1 LLRLLAALVA
11 AGEGAMPKVLVV
23 DDQDDMRWL
32 LNRLLQAQGF
42 EVGTADDGTQALSW
56 VQQETPQAILLDLK
70 MPRLD
75 GLQALTQL
83 KELAPEVPVIV
94 ITAYGEVRTAVQAMK
109 LGAYDFIT
117 KPFDNDELLYTVKRA
132 VERRELLGQVEALQN
147 QLTHHSALRQVMGTS
162 PLMQTIFAQIQQV
175 AGSNF
180 TVLIEGETGTG
191 KELVARAVYQQ
202 SLRCKAPF
210 IALDCGAIPET
221 LIESELF
228 GYEKGA
234 FTGADRRKAGHMELA
249 AGGTLFLDEITNLPL
264 TTQSKLL
271 RALQERQ
278 IQPLGMMRPLPV
290 DLRVIAASN
299 VRLADEVQAG
309 RFRQDLFH
317 RLNEFLIRL
326 PPLRER
332 PEDIQHLAQR
342 FLAEANLELQK
353 NVRGM
358 TPAAVAMLESY
369 AWPGNV
375 RELRNVIRRATLLS
389 AERIEPE
396 HLVGLGST
404 AEVAT
409 VHTEVAEGLGKG
421 YSLRQLQQQAVAQVE
436 REAIERVLRQTQG
449 NKSRA
454 ARLLQ
459 IDYKTLYAKLKAY
472 GIDATPLRR

>member
-1 LLRLLAALVA
+1 
-11 AGEGAMPKVLVV
+11 MPKVLVV

-32 LNRLLQAQGF
+32 LSRLLQEQGF
-42 EVGTADDGTQALSW
+42 EVGTTDDGAEALSW

-70 MPRLD
+70 MPRMD

-83 KELAPEVPVIV
+83 KEVVPEVPVIV
-94 ITAYGEVRTAVQAMK
+94 ITAYSDVRSAVQAMK

-162 PLMQTIFAQIQQV
+162 PPMQAIFAQIQQV

-191 KELVARAVYQQ
+191 KELVARAIYQQ
-202 SLRCKAPF
+202 SLRSKAPF

-278 IQPLGMMRPLPV
+278 IQPLGATRPLPV

-332 PEDIQHLAQR
+332 PEDIRHLAQR
-342 FLAEANLELQK
+342 FLAEANLELRK

-389 AERIEPE
+389 AEHIGPE

-404 AEVAT
+404 AEAAAMPT
-409 VHTEVAEGLGKG
+409 GVAEGLENG
-421 YSLRQLQQQAVAQVE
+421 YSLKLLQQRAVAQVE

-449 NKSRA
+449 NKSRT

-472 GIDATPLRR
+472 GIDATAFRR

>member
-1 LLRLLAALVA
+1 ML
-11 AGEGAMPKVLVV
+11 KVLVV

-32 LNRLLQAQGF
+32 LSRLLREQGF
-42 EVGTADDGTQALSW
+42 EVDTADDGAQALLR
-56 VQQETPQAILLDLK
+56 VQQEALEVILLDLK

-75 GLQALTQL
+75 GLQALAQIR
-83 KELAPEVPVIV
+83 ELAPEVPVIV
-94 ITAYGEVRTAVQAMK
+94 ITAYGDVPSAVQAMK
-109 LGAYDFIT
+109 LGAYDFLT

-132 VERRELLGQVEALQN
+132 VERRELVGQVETLKS
-147 QLTHHSALRQVMGTS
+147 QLTHQSALREVMGTS
-162 PLMQTIFAQIQQV
+162 PPIQAVFAQIQQV

-191 KELVARAVYQQ
+191 KEVVARAIYQQ
-202 SLRCKAPF
+202 SLRRQAPF

-234 FTGADRRKAGHMELA
+234 FTGADRHKVGHMVQA
-249 AGGTLFLDEITNLPL
+249 SGGTLFLDEITNLPL

-271 RALQERQ
+271 RALQERH
-278 IQPLGMMRPLPV
+278 IQPLGAVRPLPV

-299 VRLADEVQAG
+299 VRLVDEVQAG

-317 RLNEFLIRL
+317 RLNEFMIHL
-326 PPLRER
+326 PSLRER
-332 PEDIQHLAQR
+332 PEDIRHLAQR

-353 NVRGM
+353 NVRGI
-358 TPAAVAMLESY
+358 TPAAVVALEGY
-369 AWPGNV
+369 VWPGNV

-389 AERIEPE
+389 TEHIGPE
-396 HLVGLGST
+396 HLVGLGPTGEAAAVPT
-404 AEVAT
+404 AMPEKL
-409 VHTEVAEGLGKG
+409 EKDC
-421 YSLRQLQQQAVAQVE
+421 SLKELQQQAVVQVE
-436 REAIERVLRQTQG
+436 RQAIARVLRQTRG
-449 NKSRA
+449 NKSQA

-472 GIDATPLRR
+472 GIDATAFRL

>member
-1 LLRLLAALVA
+1 MA
-11 AGEGAMPKVLVV
+11 KVLVV
-23 DDQDDMRWL
+23 DDQSDMRWL
-32 LNRLLQAQGF
+32 LSRLLREQGF
-42 EVGTADDGTQALSW
+42 EVDTANDGVQVLSR
-56 VQQETPQAILLDLK
+56 VQQEAPQVILLDLK
-70 MPRLD
+70 MPQLD
-75 GLQALTQL
+75 GLQALAQL
-83 KELAPEVPVIV
+83 KELVPEVPVIV
-94 ITAYGEVRTAVQAMK
+94 ITAYGDVPSAVQAMK
-109 LGAYDFIT
+109 LGAYDFLT

-132 VERRELLGQVEALQN
+132 VERRELVGQVESLKN
-147 QLTHHSALRQVMGTS
+147 QLTHQSALREVMGTS
-162 PLMQTIFAQIQQV
+162 APMQAIFAQIQQV
-175 AGSNF
+175 AESNF

-191 KELVARAVYQQ
+191 KELVARTIYQQ
-202 SLRCKAPF
+202 SLRHKAPF

-234 FTGADRRKAGHMELA
+234 FTGADRRKAGHVELA
-249 AGGTLFLDEITNLPL
+249 TGGTLFLDEITNLPL

-271 RALQERQ
+271 RVLQERQ
-278 IQPLGMMRPLPV
+278 ILLLGATRPLPV

-299 VRLADEVQAG
+299 MHLLDEVQAG
-309 RFRQDLFH
+309 HFRQDLFH

-332 PEDIQHLAQR
+332 PEDIRHLAQR
-342 FLAEANLELQK
+342 FLAEANLELRK

-358 TPAAVAMLESY
+358 TPAAVTLLEGY

-389 AERIEPE
+389 AEHIGPE

-404 AEVAT
+404 AGAAA
-409 VHTEVAEGLGKG
+409 VHTGVAQGLGNN
-421 YSLRQLQQQAVAQVE
+421 YSLKQLQQQAVSQVE
-436 REAIERVLRQTQG
+436 REAIERVLHQTQG
-449 NKSRA
+449 NKSRT

-472 GIDATPLRR
+472 GIDATAFRR